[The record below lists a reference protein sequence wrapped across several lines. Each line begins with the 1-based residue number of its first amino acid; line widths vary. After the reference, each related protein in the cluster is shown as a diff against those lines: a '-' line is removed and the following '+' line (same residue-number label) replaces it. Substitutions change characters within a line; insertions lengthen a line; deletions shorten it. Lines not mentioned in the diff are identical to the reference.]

1 MASCLKGF
9 VILITISQLIIGSSC
24 RKNGTS
30 CNSTQAAYSF
40 RVTSEWSPQ
49 KVVYSIGDTITLFS
63 SFPKTLQNFLGTSS
77 LIDFSN
83 STGIGGSYA
92 FYELDSSQNK
102 VKGAVMKLEFIPLV
116 GDVRPGIIVP
126 DDQKSISYQELPNA
140 YQFKLKIVL
149 RSKGIYAFFISDL
162 LSRGI
167 NGKNCTEAGFT
178 NIVSNTDKNLSLFQY
193 AMNRPPASQYE
204 VDRIYCFRVQ

>member
-77 LIDFSN
+77 LIDFGN
-83 STGIGGSYA
+83 STGIGGSHA
-92 FYELDSSQNK
+92 FYELDSNQNI
-102 VKGAVMKLEFIPLV
+102 VKGALMKLEFFPVV
-116 GDVRPGIIVP
+116 GDVRPGVNVP
-126 DDQKSISYQELPNA
+126 DKQKSISYQELPNA

-162 LSRGI
+162 ASSGI
-167 NGKNCTEAGFT
+167 NGKNCTQAGFT
-178 NIVSNTDKNLSLFQY
+178 NTVSNTDKNLNLFQY
-193 AMNRPPASQYE
+193 AMNRPPASQFE
-204 VDRIYCFRVQ
+204 TERIFCFRVQ